1 MEQSNKFNEKINKI
15 NTIMLQYLMCAI
27 TFCLIIATIS
37 ATKLIIVSVVTPN
50 ILDIDSKLLLAEI
63 FSIVLYI
70 LIGYDLFIA
79 LHIVVTSQIIPVLP
93 IIRIAMIALANKII
107 ALNLLVD
114 DYRIILGLAAF
125 LISLAVATFFLRIK
139 DKRLDLNV
147 DSNLDSWRNSKDKS

>member
-1 MEQSNKFNEKINKI
+1 MEHPNKFNDKINKI
-15 NTIMLQYLMCAI
+15 NTIMLQYLMCAVS
-27 TFCLIIATIS
+27 FCLIIATMS
-37 ATKLIIVSVVTPN
+37 ATKLIIVSVITPH

-114 DYRIILGLAAF
+114 DYKIILGLAAF
-125 LISLAVATFFLRIK
+125 LISLSVATYFLRIK
-139 DKRLDLNV
+139 DKRLDLNMDGNF
-147 DSNLDSWRNSKDKS
+147 DSRPYSKEKS